1 LNFEKTIAE
10 NLLQIKAIKLS
21 PQNPFT
27 WTSGILS
34 PIYCDNRMALSF
46 PEARNRIMDG
56 FMARLLEKND
66 IQAIA
71 AVATAGIPW
80 GAMLSHMAG
89 LPFAYVRD
97 KPKGHGRQNQIEGH
111 LDSGTRVLLIEDL
124 ISTGKS
130 AIAAA
135 QALREAGIEVVEVLS
150 IFNYGMK
157 IAKDA
162 FESHELLYSSLSH
175 FGVLVEVAGETGYI
189 RQDDIALLQQWS
201 IDPSNYRV

>member
-1 LNFEKTIAE
+1 VNTEHAIAE
-10 NLLQIKAIKLS
+10 KLLQIKAIKLS

-27 WTSGILS
+27 WTSGIRS

-46 PEARNRIMDG
+46 PEARNLIIDT
-56 FMARLLEKND
+56 FITKVSEKNN
-66 IQAIA
+66 INAIV

-80 GAMLSHMAG
+80 GAVLSHISG

-111 LDSGTRVLLIEDL
+111 LDSGSRVLLIEDL

-130 AIAAA
+130 SIAAA
-135 QALREAGIEVVEVLS
+135 LALRDAGVEVVEVMA

-157 IAKDA
+157 IAQEA
-162 FESHELLYSSLSH
+162 FDSHELHFSSLSN
-175 FGVLVEVAGETGYI
+175 FPVLVNVAGKYGYI
-189 RQDDIALLQQWS
+189 REEDIALLHQWS
-201 IDPSNYRV
+201 VDPSNY

>member
-1 LNFEKTIAE
+1 MDFEQTIAE

-46 PEARNRIMDG
+46 PAVRNTIMDG
-56 FMARLLEKND
+56 FMAKFLEKNN

-111 LDSGTRVLLIEDL
+111 LESGSRVLLIEDL

-130 AIAAA
+130 SIAAA
-135 QALREAGIEVVEVLS
+135 EALRDAGIEVVEVLA

-157 IAKDA
+157 IAKEA

-175 FGVLVEVAGETGYI
+175 FSVLVEVAGHTGYI
-189 RQDDIALLQQWS
+189 REEDIALLQQWS
-201 IDPSNYRV
+201 NDPSNYRV